1 MRSLRKL
8 WRSMS
13 RRQDWV
19 RLRHML
25 DGVRQALEFV
35 SNRNRG
41 ELDNDPMLLLALTRA
56 VEIVGEAANHVSE
69 EGRRKYPTLPWAE
82 MVGMRNRIIHA
93 YFEVDSDVL
102 WETVTDD
109 FPGLRSELETIL
121 AAEEQL

>member
-1 MRSLRKL
+1 
-8 WRSMS
+8 MS
-13 RRQDWV
+13 RREDWV

-25 DGVRQALEFV
+25 DGVQQALEFV
-35 SNRNRG
+35 SNRSRG
-41 ELDNDPMLLLALTRA
+41 DLDNDPMLLLALTRA
-56 VEIVGEAANHVSE
+56 VEIVGEAAHHVSE

-109 FPGLRSELETIL
+109 FPQLRSELESIL
-121 AAEEQL
+121 GAEEQL